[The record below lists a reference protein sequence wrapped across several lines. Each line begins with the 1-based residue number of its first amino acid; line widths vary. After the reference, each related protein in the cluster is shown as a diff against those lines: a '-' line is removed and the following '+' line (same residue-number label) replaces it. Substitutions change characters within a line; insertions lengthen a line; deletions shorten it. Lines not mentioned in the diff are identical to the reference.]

1 MQSIQ
6 IDGTYT
12 YATNI
17 SNIKIGDQIKL
28 VSNPSNRLNSEAI
41 GAYTLD
47 GLKIGY
53 VPFKSSQ
60 IDIKAIYTVTKINL
74 TQNNP
79 VLLISRKFEQSN
91 YIHLEP
97 QFIKDIKYH
106 ESNPNLKISRELSED
121 LKHFLIYLKKSGNE
135 ISELR
140 VSYQDPNYV
149 NLNIIT
155 SDDQY
160 QFMTVTKKY
169 YEDNIFKY
177 DEFYKF
183 KLIPKCIYQQFQ
195 IHRLEVYLEK
205 KYNPINKL
213 LKMKK
218 LQFESLVNSGVFDQ
232 WNKINED
239 NFGFDTINTIKI
251 PQLNF
256 IKQVNSLN
264 LTQLNNLVK
273 LIVQFA
279 IDPNPYYNPNNY
291 LTNLDD
297 IDLKPN
303 LDEFINIFNKIKLG
317 GMCYNHMIKYYCL
330 VDLYDDI
337 NQIDISIESSI
348 DKKKFIE
355 LLLKLVIGNKSIA
368 NLYNPITGVLLRLEV
383 PELIRNKILNIISK

>member
-106 ESNPNLKISRELSED
+106 ESNPNLKISQELSED

-205 KYNPINKL
+205 KYNPIDKL

-256 IKQVNSLN
+256 IKQVHNLN

-297 IDLKPN
+297 TDLKPN

-383 PELIRNKILNIISK
+383 PELIKNKILNIISK